1 MATFD
6 KDDFRRISLSLATA
20 VVMIVAGAG
29 IVYAS
34 LQFVQ
39 AEKKNK
45 AMAQSRQ
52 MESKSKLSRARDEEL
67 EIKQKIARFN
77 DLAQR
82 GILGEEHRLD
92 WIEQI
97 RRIKDARKLIE
108 VQYEI
113 APQKE
118 LDAATLPGSSGNFVF
133 LSSSMRLHM
142 KLLHEDDLLNFLSDL
157 RESARAY
164 LRLRRCDV
172 DRLPRSTGDN
182 RGIQPQLGADCD
194 IDWITIREKKA
205 AS

>member
-20 VVMIVAGAG
+20 VVMIVVGGG

-34 LQFVQ
+34 LQLDQ

-45 AMAQSRQ
+45 AVAQSRQ
-52 MESKSKLSRARDEEL
+52 MESKGKLSRVRDEEL

-113 APQKE
+113 APQLV
-118 LDAATLPGSSGNFVF
+118 LDATTLPGGSGNFVF
-133 LSSSMRLHM
+133 LSSSMRLRM

-157 RESARAY
+157 RASAHAY
-164 LRLRRCDV
+164 LRVRRCDV
-172 DRLPRSTGDN
+172 EHLPRSASDN
-182 RGIQPQLGADCD
+182 RGIPPQLGADCD
-194 IDWITIREKKA
+194 IDWITLREKKA

>member
-6 KDDFRRISLSLATA
+6 KDDFRRISLSLAAA
-20 VVMIVAGAG
+20 VVMIAAGAG

-34 LQFVQ
+34 LQFDQ
-39 AEKKNK
+39 MEKKNK
-45 AMAQSRQ
+45 AVAQSRQ
-52 MESKSKLSRARDEEL
+52 MESKNKLSRARDEEL
-67 EIKQKIARFN
+67 EVKQKIARFN

-82 GILGEEHRLD
+82 GILDEEHRLD

-97 RRIKDARKLIE
+97 RRIKEARKLIE

-113 APQKE
+113 APQQV
-118 LDAATLPGSSGNFVF
+118 LDAATLPGNSGNFVF
-133 LSSSMRLHM
+133 LSSSMRLRM

-157 RESARAY
+157 RGSAHAY
-164 LRLRRCDV
+164 LRVRRCDV
-172 DRLPRSTGDN
+172 DRLPRNASDN